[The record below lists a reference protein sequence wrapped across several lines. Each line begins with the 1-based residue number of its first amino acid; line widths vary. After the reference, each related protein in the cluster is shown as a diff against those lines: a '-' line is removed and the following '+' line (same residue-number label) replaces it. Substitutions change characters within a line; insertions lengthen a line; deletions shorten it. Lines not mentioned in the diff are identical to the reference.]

1 MGYLKVKD
9 FANFM
14 YRNLLKLNTMKKL
27 TSLHKGIKLA
37 ALAFASLTIHQ
48 SSFAQGDVAQLLKA
62 GATDASKLVQA
73 YTTPFF
79 RGFGVGLNGGWYNTA
94 KPHGLGRFDVTF
106 NMNLCTVPTEDQ
118 TYDAAALGFTAIR
131 LDNPANH
138 IGQTLAGEINP
149 KNNPVYVL
157 ELDNTA
163 TPVPGDKIE
172 VARFDA
178 PPGAGLPYS
187 GAPTVQLAVG
197 LIKKTEV
204 MVRYMPTVS
213 LGKQGDIGLVGFG
226 LKHDIK
232 QWIPVVSK
240 MPFDMSAYF
249 GYTKMNLNYGLDLK
263 PEAGVPN
270 KTGNNGVYADQ
281 AMDLETKSTTFGL
294 ILSKKLAILTVYGAA
309 NYQRSSTTLGLNG
322 DYPITSFEGTVGDP
336 NFGSKVVDKV
346 SNPVNFTVDGANGMT
361 GTIGARLKLLVLTFQ
376 GAYTFGKYP
385 MVTAG
390 VGLNIDWK

>member
-1 MGYLKVKD
+1 M
-9 FANFM
+9 
-14 YRNLLKLNTMKKL
+14 
-27 TSLHKGIKLA
+27 SLRVAVIA
-37 ALAFASLTIHQ
+37 IASLSISNTV
-48 SSFAQGDVAQLLKA
+48 SAQEGVATLLKA
-62 GATDASKLVQA
+62 GAGDASKLVQA

-79 RGFGVGLNGGWYNTA
+79 RGFGAGLNGGWYNTA

-118 TYDAAALGFTAIR
+118 TYDAAALGFSAIR
-131 LDNPANH
+131 LANPTNH
-138 IGQTLAGEINP
+138 IGQTIAGAALPNDNP
-149 KNNPVYVL
+149 IYVL
-157 ELDNTA
+157 EVDNSA
-163 TPVPGDKIE
+163 TPVLGDKIE

-178 PPGAGLPYS
+178 PPGAGLPFS

-204 MVRYMPTVS
+204 MVRYMPTIA
-213 LGKQGDIGLVGFG
+213 LGEQGDIGLVGFG

-249 GYTKMNLNYGLDLK
+249 GYTKMNLNYGLDLQA
-263 PEAGVPN
+263 EAGVAN

-281 AMDLETKSTTFGL
+281 AMELETKATTFGL

-309 NYQRSSTTLGLNG
+309 NYQRSNTTLSLNG
-322 DYPITSFEGTVGDP
+322 DYPITSFEERVGDP
-336 NFGSKVVDKV
+336 NFGQKVVDKV
-346 SNPVNFTVDGANGMT
+346 SDPVSFNVNGANGMT

-390 VGLNIDWK
+390 IGLNIDWK